1 MISWIQITF
10 QKHFRVLFAVLLVFI
25 IVSFV
30 IYFAPGMGLGMGTTP
45 RVQPR
50 PFFGANLSSEE
61 DNGRIF
67 GDASLSVFLQAGYP
81 ALDQNRMQEYALVR
95 HAGLHIARE
104 LNLPGPSGTE
114 LTDFIRELG
123 AFSGPQGEFDPAR
136 YQEFRDSL
144 KTNSQVAEGDITRV
158 LADDFRYRN
167 VQRMLAG
174 PGYVLPAEVKN
185 ELARAE
191 TSWTLATAE
200 FDYAA
205 FNPTLTA
212 ADADLTR
219 FFEDNVFR
227 YEIPPRVSVR
237 YVEVPASAFLPAIV
251 VSEAEV
257 RSYYQANSFR
267 FPKPEG
273 APTVAGGDPSE
284 GDFQAVRLQ
293 VEAVLRQERAQ
304 QRALG
309 AASDLSLALFE
320 ARVPV
325 DGVEAFLA
333 GRNATLK
340 SLPPFGTDNVPAELG
355 GNPQVAATALR
366 LNAQR
371 HFSDA
376 LPSPMGA
383 AILFWQ
389 ESIPS
394 RAPLF
399 IEVRDRVRADF
410 EAEEKRKQFV
420 TVGRTVREALLGRLR
435 AGEPFET
442 AVSAA
447 ASAAGLQVTSK
458 SLPAFTMQDPPADL
472 NPAAYG
478 SLQAL
483 EAGGLSEMIVSGG
496 NTGVLVHVVARQ
508 VPDVSESNPQYAT
521 IRGQIA
527 QFTGSRNA
535 SEYLREL
542 VDTELARTTP
552 IQP

>member
-10 QKHFRVLFAVLLVFI
+10 QRHFRVLFSVLLVFI

-45 RVQPR
+45 RAQPR

-61 DNGRIF
+61 DGARIF

-81 ALDQNRMQEYALVR
+81 ALDQDRMQEYALMR

-104 LNLPGPSGTE
+104 LNLPGPSSTE
-114 LTDFIRELG
+114 LTEFIRELG
-123 AFSGPQGEFDPAR
+123 AFTGPEGGFDPAR

-144 KTNSQVAEGDITRV
+144 RTNSQVSEGDITRV

-167 VQRMLAG
+167 VQRLLAG
-174 PGYVLPAEVKN
+174 PGYVLPSEVKG

-191 TSWTLATAE
+191 TSWTLAVAE

-205 FNPTLTA
+205 FKPTIA
-212 ADADLTR
+212 ASDADLAR
-219 FFEDNVFR
+219 FFEDNGFR

-237 YVEVPASAFLPAIV
+237 YVEIPASAFLPAIM
-251 VSEAEV
+251 VSDGEV
-257 RSYYQANSFR
+257 RAYYQANSFR

-273 APTVAGGDPSE
+273 APVVAAGDPSE
-284 GDFQAVRLQ
+284 ADFLAVRPQ
-293 VEAVLRQERAQ
+293 VEAALRLERAQ
-304 QRALG
+304 QRAVS

-320 ARVPV
+320 ARVPMN
-325 DGVEAFLA
+325 GVETYLA

-340 SLPPFGTDNVPAELG
+340 TLPPFGTDNVPAELG
-355 GNPQVAATALR
+355 GSPQVAATALR
-366 LNAQR
+366 LNAER

-376 LPSPMGA
+376 IPTPTGA
-383 AILFWQ
+383 VILFWQ

-394 RAPLF
+394 RPPLF
-399 IEVRDRVRADF
+399 VEVRDRVRADF

-420 TVGRTVREALLGRLR
+420 AVGRTVREALLGRLR
-435 AGEPFET
+435 AGESFEG
-442 AVSAA
+442 A
-447 ASAAGLQVTSK
+447 ASASASASGLQVTTK
-458 SLPAFTMQDPPADL
+458 TLPAFTLQNPPADL

-478 SLQAL
+478 SLQTL
-483 EAGGLSEMIVSGG
+483 EAGGLSEMVVSGG
-496 NTGVLVHVVARQ
+496 NAGLLVHAVAKQ
-508 VPDVSESNPQYAT
+508 LPDVSESNPQYGV

-542 VDTELARTTP
+542 VDTELARSAP